1 MRSTFKKSSIK
12 ASLAPVFKFADNGE
26 QEDAMTKITS
36 VEKRQVI
43 HVLEGIKQAPEAQ
56 DKKVFGHR

>member
-1 MRSTFKKSSIK
+1 MLSTFKKSSIK
-12 ASLAPVFKFADNGE
+12 ASLAPVFKCVDNGE

-43 HVLEGIKQAPEAQ
+43 HVLEGI
-56 DKKVFGHR
+56 